1 MSSGMQ
7 IGLQWSIN
15 RNIPSSNGIKNLK
28 GCVFLTRGLDSS
40 SLTDACLS
48 LNPEAISPHLEPGM
62 CVGCVTPITN
72 AELQDD
78 RQFTKTNAEVDLV
91 EVNYLLKY

>member
-1 MSSGMQ
+1 
-7 IGLQWSIN
+7 
-15 RNIPSSNGIKNLK
+15 
-28 GCVFLTRGLDSS
+28 
-40 SLTDACLS
+40 
-48 LNPEAISPHLEPGM
+48 M

-91 EVNYLLKY
+91 EVKLSSEILALLRNALQIEEGAGTAEELKQLNQLVCENADVFALDDSELGGHTGCRPTSCEPRA